1 MKVNDKDYKDYM
13 DSDENVINFFDDRVD
28 DFTLRFTNKNEKL
41 VVVLAN
47 GQENFT
53 ISESEEVENMFV
65 QKNMVQLGDKEI
77 KFISSIYDYEKNENQ
92 GFFIVACKDYDEF
105 LHVFKSNDHS
115 YHYKIPRVIQPGSIE
130 VFDIHCKIVDG

>member
-47 GQENFT
+47 G
-53 ISESEEVENMFV
+53 
-65 QKNMVQLGDKEI
+65 
-77 KFISSIYDYEKNENQ
+77 
-92 GFFIVACKDYDEF
+92 
-105 LHVFKSNDHS
+105 
-115 YHYKIPRVIQPGSIE
+115 
-130 VFDIHCKIVDG
+130 